1 MSEEKI
7 IPEVC
12 IATSVCPEPWR
23 WTCYDDMATEIEVLD
38 FLYALVVML
47 KPKVVIETGCY
58 HGHGTEQLLWG
69 IVDNK
74 LGELYTCDVGWES
87 IKITSERILDKLGEQ
102 TYTLLQCSGLDLIT
116 QVPAPIDLAFLDSG
130 PDEIR
135 TNELRALY
143 PKLAPG
149 GVVAIHDTG
158 VHGFLREKYLA
169 PVVAELDLQAIC
181 FDTPRGLTLV
191 RKRPTIYPI

>member
-47 KPKVVIETGCY
+47 KPVTTLETGCY
-58 HGHGTEQLLWG
+58 HGHATEQLARGIRENGFGDLW
-69 IVDNK
+69 
-74 LGELYTCDVGWES
+74 TCDMGSEE
-87 IKITSERILDKLGEQ
+87 IRITEQRMRDKNLIHFTAFQCGGLELIERMPRE
-102 TYTLLQCSGLDLIT
+102 
-116 QVPAPIDLAFLDSG
+116 VNFAFLDSG

-191 RKRPTIYPI
+191 RKRPTIYPL